1 MEKTQVVMEE
11 ANGVLDFWFGE
22 LSPEQWFTEDAA
34 LDKTITSRF
43 SSLHKAATRGELWP
57 WRATASGRLAE
68 IIVLDQF
75 SRNIYRNHPDAFSA
89 DSIAL
94 VLAQEAVSVEADK
107 VLTPQQLAF
116 LYMPFMHSE
125 IFEDQIISLNLY
137 SNLGI
142 KENFRSALKHFNI
155 IRKFGRFPHR
165 NKILNR
171 KSTDEELAFLKTPG
185 SSF

>member
-1 MEKTQVVMEE
+1 MHFNDILT
-11 ANGVLDFWFGE
+11 FWFHE
-22 LSPEQWFTEDAA
+22 IEPKQWWKK
-34 LDKTITSRF
+34 DKKFDDLLRCRFLNIHSLAIKSQLTSWQTCE
-43 SSLHKAATRGELWP
+43 K
-57 WRATASGRLAE
+57 GRLAE
-68 IIVLDQF
+68 IIVIDQF
-75 SRNIYRNHPDAFSA
+75 SRNIFRNKPEAFNS
-89 DSIAL
+89 DHLAL
-94 VLAQEAVSVEADK
+94 
-107 VLTPQQLAF
+107 F
-116 LYMPFMHSE
+116 LSKEILHLGHYQKFNKNEKIFAIMPFMHSE
-125 IFEDQIISLNLY
+125 IIEDQIISLNLY

>member
-1 MEKTQVVMEE
+1 MHFNDILT
-11 ANGVLDFWFGE
+11 FWFHE
-22 LSPEQWFTEDAA
+22 IEPKQWWKK
-34 LDKTITSRF
+34 DKKFDDLVRYRFLKIHSLAIKSQLTSWQT
-43 SSLHKAATRGELWP
+43 SEK
-57 WRATASGRLAE
+57 GRLAE
-68 IIVLDQF
+68 IIVIDQF
-75 SRNIYRNHPDAFSA
+75 SRNIFRNKREAFNS
-89 DSIAL
+89 DYLAL
-94 VLAQEAVSVEADK
+94 FLSKEILRLGLYQKFNKNEK
-107 VLTPQQLAF
+107 IFAF
-116 LYMPFMHSE
+116 MPFMHSE

-142 KENFRSALKHFNI
+142 KENFHSALKHFNI

>member
-1 MEKTQVVMEE
+1 MRLKVKLKSWQTSEK
-11 ANGVLDFWFGE
+11 
-22 LSPEQWFTEDAA
+22 
-34 LDKTITSRF
+34 
-43 SSLHKAATRGELWP
+43 
-57 WRATASGRLAE
+57 GRLAE
-68 IIVLDQF
+68 IIVIDQF
-75 SRNIYRNHPDAFSA
+75 SRNLFRNKPDAYYS
-89 DSIAL
+89 DH
-94 VLAQEAVSVEADK
+94 LAIFLSKELIHLKLYQKLNKNEK
-107 VLTPQQLAF
+107 IFAF
-116 LYMPFMHSE
+116 MPFMHSE
-125 IFEDQIISLNLY
+125 IFEDQIISLSLY

>member
-1 MEKTQVVMEE
+1 MHFNDILT
-11 ANGVLDFWFGE
+11 FWFHE
-22 LSPEQWFTEDAA
+22 IEPKQWWKK
-34 LDKTITSRF
+34 DKKFDDFLRCRFLNIHSFAIKSQLTSWQTCE
-43 SSLHKAATRGELWP
+43 KAI
-57 WRATASGRLAE
+57 LAE
-68 IIVLDQF
+68 IIVIDQF
-75 SRNIYRNHPDAFSA
+75 SRNIFRNKPEAFNS
-89 DSIAL
+89 DH
-94 VLAQEAVSVEADK
+94 LAPFLSREILRLGLYQKFNKIEK
-107 VLTPQQLAF
+107 IFAF
-116 LYMPFMHSE
+116 MPFMHSE

-171 KSTDEELAFLKTPG
+171 KSTDEELAFLKTPE